1 MDGDE
6 KRARAEQEKAPPNNC
21 LVQSQKNAT
30 DAADAIVV
38 VVVAVVAVAVAAFAM
53 LGLLTWLIIMPRF
66 SCNAWLNI

>member
-1 MDGDE
+1 MVMRKE
-6 KRARAEQEKAPPNNC
+6 PEPEQEKAPPNNC

-38 VVVAVVAVAVAAFAM
+38 VVVVVAVAAFAM